1 MSYVNADEV
10 LPEDLIRE
18 IQKYVDGKVLYIPRR
33 SEKAMGW
40 GEKNGAKNRLAK
52 RNKEIVSRFNSGE
65 TIADPG
71 PPPSLPA
78 PRLPGIIREYESSK
92 NQDGGSNNE

>member
-52 RNKEIVSRFNSGE
+52 RNKEIVSRVRKKHRWNCGSM
-65 TIADPG
+65 
-71 PPPSLPA
+71 
-78 PRLPGIIREYESSK
+78 
-92 NQDGGSNNE
+92 QDRN

>member
-33 SEKAMGW
+33 SEKAIGW

-52 RNKEIVSRFNSGE
+52 RNKKLYNKKQISKKR
-65 TIADPG
+65 
-71 PPPSLPA
+71 
-78 PRLPGIIREYESSK
+78 RLWRLLYRW
-92 NQDGGSNNE
+92 

>member
-40 GEKNGAKNRLAK
+40 GEKNGAKTGLQ
-52 RNKEIVSRFNSGE
+52 SE
-65 TIADPG
+65 T
-71 PPPSLPA
+71 
-78 PRLPGIIREYESSK
+78 RR
-92 NQDGGSNNE
+92 

>member
-40 GEKNGAKNRLAK
+40 G
-52 RNKEIVSRFNSGE
+52 
-65 TIADPG
+65 
-71 PPPSLPA
+71 
-78 PRLPGIIREYESSK
+78 
-92 NQDGGSNNE
+92 

>member
-33 SEKAMGW
+33 SEKATVLNTGFQ
-40 GEKNGAKNRLAK
+40 RD
-52 RNKEIVSRFNSGE
+52 SR
-65 TIADPG
+65 
-71 PPPSLPA
+71 
-78 PRLPGIIREYESSK
+78 R
-92 NQDGGSNNE
+92 